1 MTDDEI
7 RQLMTATIC
16 TMLSIKWEDAATA
29 AERQIEVLRNEGCE
43 IVRWRPIG
51 EMTQPQYD
59 RYREN
64 GHFDSLPAIA
74 VGGDHFCTLTGPES
88 NNG

>member
-7 RQLMTATIC
+7 VNLLGMFLLTNN
-16 TMLSIKWEDAATA
+16 EVDAFKRA
-29 AERQIEVLRNEGCE
+29 ADLHTYLRKEGCE
-43 IVRWRPIG
+43 VVQWRPIG